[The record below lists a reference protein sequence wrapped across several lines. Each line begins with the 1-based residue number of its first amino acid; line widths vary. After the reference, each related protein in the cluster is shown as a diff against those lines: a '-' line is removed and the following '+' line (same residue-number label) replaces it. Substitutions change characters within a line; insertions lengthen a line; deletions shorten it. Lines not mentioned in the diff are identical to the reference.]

1 MITYYG
7 TTISPNQIE
16 TQEGFLIC
24 RNVPIARTGEQK
36 YLRRDIDPE
45 SNSNEEVTLIREEK
59 EVFDPAAIA
68 SFEGKPV
75 TNNHPNE
82 LLKADDVRFFER
94 GHAQN
99 VRRGEGEFSDY
110 LVADLHIH
118 DAELIEAVK
127 NGKREI
133 SCGYNY
139 VCEERDG
146 KFYQT
151 NLRGNHVA
159 VVDKAR
165 AGETVAIMDSI
176 QPAEETAERTTKMG
190 KIGTLLKDLANAISG
205 KTDEEIEKLTLED
218 EADVSEGGEVLTTEE
233 QAEVTSE
240 VMDAPDDR
248 IDECMRKI
256 DALTDLVSK
265 LIPAEETTE
274 ETTETISDALES
286 MGEESTVIEADA
298 KDACKALDSATQAY
312 ILKSVNDAVNGITN
326 PDEKQRVSDA
336 IINAVRVAKDDVT
349 DIVEAQGA
357 NPTVM
362 KVEDIQKAYDAMNPH
377 KKER

>member
-1 MITYYG
+1 M
-7 TTISPNQIE
+7 
-16 TQEGFLIC
+16 
-24 RNVPIARTGEQK
+24 
-36 YLRRDIDPE
+36 
-45 SNSNEEVTLIREEK
+45 EEK
-59 EVFDPAAIA
+59 EQVK
-68 SFEGKPV
+68 KPTV
-75 TNNHPNE
+75 KSLTAENE
-82 LLKADDVRFFER
+82 LLKAEDVRFFER

-99 VRRGEGEFSDY
+99 VRRGEGEFSDK

-151 NLRGNHVA
+151 NIRGNHVA

-176 QPAEETAERTTKMG
+176 QPAEETAERTNKMG

>member
-1 MITYYG
+1 
-7 TTISPNQIE
+7 
-16 TQEGFLIC
+16 
-24 RNVPIARTGEQK
+24 
-36 YLRRDIDPE
+36 
-45 SNSNEEVTLIREEK
+45 
-59 EVFDPAAIA
+59 
-68 SFEGKPV
+68 
-75 TNNHPNE
+75 
-82 LLKADDVRFFER
+82 
-94 GHAQN
+94 
-99 VRRGEGEFSDY
+99 
-110 LVADLHIH
+110 
-118 DAELIEAVK
+118 
-127 NGKREI
+127 
-133 SCGYNY
+133 
-139 VCEERDG
+139 
-146 KFYQT
+146 
-151 NLRGNHVA
+151 
-159 VVDKAR
+159 
-165 AGETVAIMDSI
+165 MDSI
-176 QPAEETAERTTKMG
+176 QPAEETAERTNKMG

-205 KTDEEIEKLTLED
+205 KSDEEIEQLTLDD

-248 IDECMRKI
+248 IDECMKKI

-265 LIPAEETTE
+265 LIPAEKEETTE
-274 ETTETISDALES
+274 ETKETITDALES

-298 KDACKALDSATQAY
+298 KDACKALDSKTQAY

-357 NPTVM
+357 TPGVM

>member
-82 LLKADDVRFFER
+82 LLKSDDVRFFER

-151 NLRGNHVA
+151 NIRGNHVA

-190 KIGTLLKDLANAISG
+190 KIGTLLKDLANAIVG
-205 KTDEEIEKLTLED
+205 KSDEEIEQLTLED

-233 QAEVTSE
+233 QAEVTNE

-248 IDECMRKI
+248 IDECMKKI

>member
-82 LLKADDVRFFER
+82 LLKSDDVRFFER

-151 NLRGNHVA
+151 NIRGNHVA

-190 KIGTLLKDLANAISG
+190 KIGTLLKDLANAIVG
-205 KTDEEIEKLTLED
+205 KSDEEIEQLTLED

>member
-24 RNVPIARTGEQK
+24 RNVPIARTGEQT

-45 SNSNEEVTLIREEK
+45 SNSNEEVTVIREEK

-82 LLKADDVRFFER
+82 LLKSDDVRFFER

-151 NLRGNHVA
+151 NIRGNHVA

-176 QPAEETAERTTKMG
+176 QPAEETAERTNKMG

-218 EADVSEGGEVLTTEE
+218 EADVSEEVLTTEE

-357 NPTVM
+357 TPGVM

>member
-82 LLKADDVRFFER
+82 LLKSDDVRFFER

-139 VCEERDG
+139 VCKERDG

-151 NLRGNHVA
+151 NIRGNHVA

-248 IDECMRKI
+248 IDECMKKI

-274 ETTETISDALES
+274 ETTETITDALES

>member
-82 LLKADDVRFFER
+82 LLKSDDVRFFER

-151 NLRGNHVA
+151 NIRGNHVA

-190 KIGTLLKDLANAISG
+190 KIGTLLKDLANAIVG
-205 KTDEEIEKLTLED
+205 KSDEEIEQLTLED

-248 IDECMRKI
+248 IDECMKKI

-298 KDACKALDSATQAY
+298 TDACKALDSATQAY

>member
-82 LLKADDVRFFER
+82 LLKSDDVRFFER

-151 NLRGNHVA
+151 NIRGNHVA

-190 KIGTLLKDLANAISG
+190 KIGTLLKDLANAIVG
-205 KTDEEIEKLTLED
+205 KSDEEIEQLTLED

-248 IDECMRKI
+248 IDECMKKI

>member
-82 LLKADDVRFFER
+82 LLKSDDVRFFER

-151 NLRGNHVA
+151 NIRGNHVA

-205 KTDEEIEKLTLED
+205 KSDEEIEKLTLED

>member
-82 LLKADDVRFFER
+82 LLKSDDVRFFER

-151 NLRGNHVA
+151 NIRGNHVA

-176 QPAEETAERTTKMG
+176 QPAEETAERTNKMG